1 VLLSSEREFLLG
13 YLHLGYILQALIA
26 DFELSEGIYSR
37 AKIED
42 TDSVCLWLGANVMLE
57 YTCGF
62 NLVLSFPEI
71 LQANALLKK
80 NLENAKAEAL
90 FGDLQFLRDQQT
102 ITQVT

>member
-1 VLLSSEREFLLG
+1 LSSEREFLLG

-26 DFELSEGIYSR
+26 DFELSKGIYSR

-62 NLVLSFPEI
+62 SLVLSFPKI
-71 LQANALLKK
+71 LQGNDLLKK
-80 NLENAKAEAL
+80 NLENAK
-90 FGDLQFLRDQQT
+90 G
-102 ITQVT
+102 ISPYW